1 MITLYPLFSGSSG
14 NATYIEFSDNKG
26 ILVDV
31 GRSAKQI
38 EKSLL
43 ENNIDVKNIKAIFL
57 THEHT
62 DHIIGLKVF
71 SHRHN
76 IKIYGSAGTIN
87 AVKTKYKIN
96 NLNLYDITSRNEE
109 DLGFISVK
117 SFEISHDCV
126 EGLGYV
132 FTSQSGEK
140 TAICTDLGYISESVK
155 NALKGCEMVV
165 LESNHDTMMLQNGP
179 YPYYL
184 KRRILSDS
192 GHLSN
197 ESCSEILPYLVNKGT
212 KNIILSHL
220 SAHNNL
226 PELAFQTAIYHLNNY
241 GMEMGRD
248 FSLSI
253 APKIN
258 ENGLNFKI

>member
-1 MITLYPLFSGSSG
+1 MVTLCPLYSGSSG
-14 NATYIEFSDNKG
+14 NSTYIGFSDNKG

-38 EKSLL
+38 EKSLF
-43 ENNIDVKNIKAIFL
+43 ENNIDIDNIKAIFL

-62 DHIIGLKVF
+62 DHVIGLKTF
-71 SHRHN
+71 SRRYN
-76 IKIYGSAGTIN
+76 IKIYGSDGTIQAAKSKCMMDN
-87 AVKTKYKIN
+87 HSLCNVVSKKET
-96 NLNLYDITSRNEE
+96 
-109 DLGFISVK
+109 DLGFASVRT
-117 SFEISHDCV
+117 FPISHDCV
-126 EGLGYV
+126 DGLGYV
-132 FTSQSGEK
+132 FASSSGEK
-140 TAICTDLGYISESVK
+140 AAVCTDLGYVSESVK

-184 KRRILSDS
+184 KRRILSDN

-197 ESCSEILPYLVNKGT
+197 ESCSEILPSLVNQGT

-226 PELAFQTAIYHLNNY
+226 PDLAFQTALYHLNSY
-241 GMEMGRD
+241 GMHIDKD

-253 APKIN
+253 APKVN
-258 ENGLNFKI
+258 ETGLNFKI